1 MRDDIGF
8 HVGVMA
14 GGMAALEIA
23 DLVFELVDRQ
33 SGFDSLIV
41 DNRLISVVV
50 VNVLGGVSHRG
61 RNRLTL
67 NDGLNRLVDVVMRFV
82 VDICSALD
90 LLCLGGGNLLLIGES
105 MVLLIVTT
113 SVFFGHFGLMMTMF
127 GLEVLMLVLSGKNL
141 LVGDRLN
148 PVLVMMNI
156 VLTSNILVQFLR
168 LLRPDGFVSDI
179 VFDV

>member
-8 HVGVMA
+8 HVEMMA
-14 GGMAALEIA
+14 GGVAALEIA
-23 DLVFELVDRQ
+23 DLVFELVDGQR
-33 SGFDSLIV
+33 GFDSLIM
-41 DNRLISVVV
+41 DDRLISVVLM
-50 VNVLGGVSHRG
+50 NVLGGVSHRG
-61 RNRLTL
+61 RNRLAL

-90 LLCLGGGNLLLIGES
+90 LLCLSGGNLLLIGEPI
-105 MVLLIVTT
+105 VLLIVTT
-113 SVFFGHFGLMMTMF
+113 SVFFRHFGLMMTMF

-156 VLTSNILVQFLR
+156 VLTSDVLV
-168 LLRPDGFVSDI
+168 
-179 VFDV
+179 

>member
-8 HVGVMA
+8 HVGVVA
-14 GGMAALEIA
+14 GGIATLEIT
-23 DLVFELVDRQ
+23 DLVFKLVDRQ
-33 SGFDSLIV
+33 SGFDGLIM
-41 DNRLISVVV
+41 DNRLISVVL
-50 VNVLGGVSHRG
+50 VNVFSSVSHRG
-61 RNRLTL
+61 SDRFTL
-67 NDGLNRLVDVVMRFV
+67 NDGLNGLVDVVMRFV

-90 LLCLGGGNLLLIGES
+90 LLCLGGGNLSLIGEPI
-105 MVLLIVTT
+105 VLLIVTT
-113 SVFFGHFGLMMTMF
+113 SVFFRHFGLMMTMF

-168 LLRPDGFVSDI
+168 LLRADSFVSDI
-179 VFDV
+179 VLDV